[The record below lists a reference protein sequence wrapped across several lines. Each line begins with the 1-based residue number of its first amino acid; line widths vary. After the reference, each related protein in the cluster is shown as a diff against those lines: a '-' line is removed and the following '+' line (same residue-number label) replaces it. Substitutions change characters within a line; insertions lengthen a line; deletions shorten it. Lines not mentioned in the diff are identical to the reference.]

1 MSLSRILY
9 LLVFFAPVAF
19 LLGYM
24 AGAPRPSA
32 AHAFATTHIDTRQLP
47 VSSIDFYRHENSLV
61 VRDEPWLQP
70 NTAIPTR

>member
-24 AGAPRPSA
+24 AGAPRPTA
-32 AHAFATTHIDTRQLP
+32 PAFATTHIDTRQLP
-47 VSSIDFYRHENSLV
+47 VSPIDFYRHENSLV
-61 VRDEPWLQP
+61 VRDEAWLKP
-70 NTAIPTR
+70 NSEIPTR

>member
-24 AGAPRPSA
+24 AGAPQPTAPS
-32 AHAFATTHIDTRQLP
+32 FATNHIDTRQLP